1 VNHLGTVRGVKPAV
15 SRFQIKGSTI
25 GGSKLHTEDMVPDGF
40 NVSAHAQDGDGEI
53 GQDDDDLAII
63 NDADDSKV
71 ITRSPAKPFQLGRIS
86 IFCILINKMIGSYL
100 PLDHQAVSG
109 QYVFLW
115 RTFAQ
120 HSCIQSILFLI
131 YCKLF

>member
-1 VNHLGTVRGVKPAV
+1 
-15 SRFQIKGSTI
+15 
-25 GGSKLHTEDMVPDGF
+25 MVPDGF

-115 RTFAQ
+115 RTICPQLLRNTAVFN
-120 HSCIQSILFLI
+120 LF
-131 YCKLF
+131 YS